1 MAGGALSLTLPR
13 ASRRASGSRSSWAWA
28 ETPPDRQAAHVAYDG
43 GSDLR
48 VFLRPA
54 SGADL
59 PLYPSAAGLGQLA
72 ETAVTQALP
81 LVLDAVADHAADAGV
96 IGEAGTLVAELGDAL
111 ALRTGG
117 HFSAAALQ
125 TWAADPATA
134 LVARLPALTVTVLG
148 AIADAIAP
156 LLPGNVGADV
166 DAGALRIVVGAATVR
181 VTPVPF
187 AIAVS
192 GTATGIP
199 AVDRVALGLALDEQ
213 GLAALDVEVG
223 PADIDAG
230 GITLRPFAGV
240 HAGRAPVGGRRV
252 DIALGLGDDRRV
264 GARWLLGGSL
274 DLVVVDPTGEHLDP
288 ADVAVALL
296 EAVLDLVAG
305 FVLDAPVI
313 VAVLDTEHVGTASIR
328 DVLQGVVLVRR
339 GPAAARHR
347 PVRYH
352 QLLPRLQRLALN
364 VAEGNPSVTI
374 DGSLVLGLSAD
385 GGATKS
391 LGLRVSLAK
400 PVVLV
405 DSDDIT
411 IALETDARW
420 IREPGGEPVPDGI
433 VVDVLTVR
441 AGRGR
446 VRVRAGLLGQ
456 RRRTALRRPRR
467 PADRHRR

>member
-1 MAGGALSLTLPR
+1 MGG
-13 ASRRASGSRSSWAWA
+13 
-28 ETPPDRQAAHVAYDG
+28 TPADRQAAHVAYDG

-125 TWAADPATA
+125 TWATDPATA

-252 DIALGLGDDRRV
+252 EIALGLGDDRRV

-328 DVLQGVVLVRR
+328 DVLQGVVLSDADPQRLDTGLFDTTRLLAAPAAPRAQRR
-339 GPAAARHR
+339 GGQPVGDDRRQPRARPERRRRRDEVAGPAGVAGQAGHAGGLRRHHDRAGDRRALDPRARRRRRARRHR
-347 PVRYH
+347 RRRPHR
-352 QLLPRLQRLALN
+352 
-364 VAEGNPSVTI
+364 
-374 DGSLVLGLSAD
+374 
-385 GGATKS
+385 
-391 LGLRVSLAK
+391 
-400 PVVLV
+400 
-405 DSDDIT
+405 
-411 IALETDARW
+411 
-420 IREPGGEPVPDGI
+420 
-433 VVDVLTVR
+433 R

-456 RRRTALRRPRR
+456 RRRPALRQARAARCSTP
-467 PADRHRR
+467 P